1 MANYTQLE
9 LHEAEEALGYIS
21 PDLPQQDWSKIGR
34 ALYVE
39 FGELARDM
47 FETWSSSGSTY
58 NKAAFNSWW
67 KNFRKTKRTDFGSF
81 IFEAKKAGWKPKKE
95 DRSEEDRQRIF
106 AEYEKRKKAA
116 EKKRELA
123 ENQQWK
129 ELSKEEQLFQSW
141 PSQFSPTQYML
152 KKQMADINRFVD
164 VRLGRDRFDNPCLA
178 WPIYENLFN
187 QGRFCGFE
195 RILDKGFKPR
205 IYDKALGEY
214 VYSNRTINK
223 VSSDNSRTD
232 IGFCTFGKFCDH
244 GPKRVWVVGGF
255 ADAYS
260 AHIATNEVIVTPIG
274 EGNIPHLIERLK
286 SEHPDVQFIAA
297 PDNDKAGI
305 EMINRAGGYWTLPHT
320 DGYDWSDTFVNLGM
334 DAVSDQLNDIRG
346 FETIESESRYLRAD
360 IKKGLHLLASD
371 MGTGKSTV
379 VKEFIRENKHKKTL
393 IISHRVALAK
403 SLKKDLSDN
412 DNEVIVHGDEISVSF
427 YQDLIL
433 KDTNEGVDANM
444 ALRNADILVCSVD
457 SLWRLG
463 GSNWDV
469 VFVDEFEQNL
479 GQYYAKTIQYGESCL
494 NYLQFVLTNSQT
506 QILADAHLGELA
518 FDFCHYIGLHSG
530 VYFKNSYQ
538 VAQGK
543 KMFVYESKDHLLE
556 EVMQQIMAKGKRYIY
571 ANSKEQVKAIGT
583 AIEQERERK
592 HYDGAVL
599 VVHADVTGTDEV
611 KTALEDI
618 NAIVPNLDVLIASP
632 TLGTGF
638 DIKSNAHQFDKTIGF
653 LSSRVGTAEE
663 GHQGLNRARDVQE
676 FHVYLD
682 NAERSEPTDP
692 VYIQE
697 KLVDE
702 VSAET
707 MKVLSIDPT
716 TGDYIARNALYE
728 WLFCKVKAKQNESS
742 NRYRSRFLELAESS
756 GYKIIQ
762 VAKQKLAAEF
772 GATVREDAKDRN
784 NRIDLRDIQD
794 APVHIG
800 EAFQT
805 VMRNGEDYTAT
816 EIAKS
821 KVNFDLHLDAANE
834 DQIECLLPFSKEV
847 YENFGHD
854 GANARINDV
863 DSALTMPEN
872 NRNAI
877 LTALTY
883 KQSKQRFADSI
894 KKLSWVNV
902 DAHSAQAF
910 DMKDV
915 QHAES
920 RVSWRHLS
928 IKRAHL
934 IKLLQV
940 AGIDEQLN
948 YNGKQW
954 TADELRPALYEWLR
968 KQSTKDRLFK
978 YSGISVSANTLA
990 NPVQW
995 FNNHLRSFGVPVESR
1010 KKHLGKGKYVNSYFV
1025 HQPEWEA
1032 VKTLVSLRS
1041 QGIEESLQD
1050 AETLDIDTIQR
1061 QVASFIH
1068 ELSTTEFKQGY
1079 KVRFDKLDEQ
1089 CRLTGLVDLQDD
1101 LAAAFAP
1108 FMQEVKDQ
1116 VAPKYDPPS
1125 PLFINN
1131 KTAQGGSPIQ
1141 AQDIS
1146 SDGALAYVEGGEER
1160 PSLELPEKATR
1171 NLSKSN
1177 LVVVNEILDIAVNEL
1192 ELNPGKVIKLMLEEG
1207 LECFSDN
1214 SRAWAGTI
1222 KSVLEVDMSDAV
1234 SLCKTW

>member
-1 MANYTQLE
+1 MANYIQLE

-21 PDLPQQDWSKIGR
+21 PDLPYKDWSKIGR
-34 ALYVE
+34 ALYAE
-39 FGELARDM
+39 FGDQARDI
-47 FETWSSSGSTY
+47 FESWSAAGSSY
-58 NKAAFNSWW
+58 NKRGFNSWW
-67 KNFRKTKRTDFGSF
+67 KNFRRTKRTGFGSF
-81 IFEAKKAGWKPKKE
+81 IYEAMQAGWKPQRQ
-95 DRSEEDRQRIF
+95 DRSEEEQLRIF
-106 AEYEKRKKAA
+106 AEYEKRRKAA
-116 EKKRELA
+116 DKKRAQA
-123 ENQQWK
+123 ENQQWE
-129 ELSKEEQLFQSW
+129 ELRKEEQLFQSW

-164 VRLGRDRFDNPCLA
+164 VRLGRDRFNNPCLV
-178 WPIYENLFN
+178 WPIYEQLFN

-195 RILDKGFKPR
+195 RILDKGFKV
-205 IYDKALGEY
+205 GE
-214 VYSNRTINK
+214 RTINK
-223 VSSDNSRTD
+223 VSSDNARTD

-260 AHIATNEVIVTPIG
+260 AHVATNEVIVTPIG

-334 DAVSDQLNDIRG
+334 DAVSEQLNDIKG
-346 FETIESESRYLRAD
+346 FETIESNSRYLQAEIR
-360 IKKGLHLLASD
+360 KGLNLIDSD
-371 MGTGKSTV
+371 MGTGKSTT
-379 VKEFIRENKHKKTL
+379 VKNFIQKNPHLKTL
-393 IISHRVALAK
+393 VISHRVALAK
-403 SLKKDLSDN
+403 SLKAGLKGDN
-412 DNEVIVHGDEISVSF
+412 VSVEF
-427 YQDLIL
+427 YQDLII
-433 KDTNEGVDANM
+433 KDPVPGTDANM
-444 ALRNADILVCSVD
+444 ALRNAHILVCSVD
-457 SLWRLG
+457 SLWRLA

-479 GQYYAKTIQYGESCL
+479 AQYYAKTIQYGEHCL

-556 EVMQQIMAKGKRYIY
+556 EVMQQVMAKGKRYIY

-592 HYDGAVL
+592 HYDGSVL

-638 DIKSNAHQFDKTIGF
+638 DIKSDAHQFDKTIGF

-692 VYIQE
+692 VYIQN
-697 KLVDE
+697 KLVEE

-716 TGDYIARNALYE
+716 TGDFTTRNALYE

-742 NRYRSRFLELAESS
+742 NRYRSRFLELAEKG
-756 GYKIIQ
+756 GYEIIQ

-772 GATVREDAKDRN
+772 GATVREEAKDRN
-784 NRIDLRDIQD
+784 NRIDLQDIQD

-800 EAFQT
+800 EAFQA

-834 DQIECLLPFSKEV
+834 DQLDYLLPFAQEV

-854 GANARINDV
+854 GANAKINDV

-872 NRNAI
+872 KRDAV

-883 KQSKQRFADSI
+883 KQSKQRFVDSI

-1010 KKHLGKGKYVNSYFV
+1010 KKRIGSGKTVNSYFV
-1025 HQPEWEA
+1025 HLPEWEA

-1061 QVASFIH
+1061 QVASFIN
-1068 ELSTTEFKQGY
+1068 ELSTSEFKQGY

-1089 CRLTGLVDLQDD
+1089 CRLTGLVDLRDD

-1146 SDGALAYVEGGEER
+1146 NDGALAYIEGGEER
-1160 PSLELPEKATR
+1160 PSFEFPEKATSI
-1171 NLSKSN
+1171 LSHDHRD
-1177 LVVVNEILDIAVNEL
+1177 VVYEVANIAVNEYQL
-1192 ELNPGKVIKLMLEEG
+1192 DAAKVVKVMLEYG
-1207 LECFSDN
+1207 LENIKN
-1214 SRAWAGTI
+1214 SAQAWAG
-1222 KSVLEVDMSDAV
+1222 SVKQAITEGI
-1234 SLCKTW
+1234 

>member
-1 MANYTQLE
+1 MANYIQLE

-21 PDLPQQDWSKIGR
+21 PDLPYQDWSKIGR
-34 ALYVE
+34 ALYAE
-39 FGELARDM
+39 FGDQARDI
-47 FETWSSSGSTY
+47 FDSWSAAGSSY
-58 NKAAFNSWW
+58 NKRGFNSWW
-67 KNFRKTKRTDFGSF
+67 KNFRRTKRTGFGSF
-81 IFEAKKAGWKPKKE
+81 IYEAMQAGWKPQRQ
-95 DRSEEDRQRIF
+95 DRTEEEQQRIF
-106 AEYEKRKKAA
+106 AEYEKRRKAA
-116 EKKRELA
+116 DKKRAQA

-141 PSQFSPTQYML
+141 PSQFPPTQYML

-164 VRLGRDRFDNPCLA
+164 VRLGRDRFNKPCLV
-178 WPIYENLFN
+178 WPIYEQLFN

-195 RILDKGFKPR
+195 RILDKSFKC
-205 IYDKALGEY
+205 GE
-214 VYSNRTINK
+214 RTINK
-223 VSSDNSRTD
+223 VSSDNARTD

-244 GPKRVWVVGGF
+244 GPKRVWIVGGF

-260 AHIATNEVIVTPIG
+260 AHVATNEVIVTPIG
-274 EGNIPHLIERLK
+274 EGNIPHLIESLK
-286 SEHPDVQFIAA
+286 AEHPDVQFIAA
-297 PDNDKAGI
+297 PDNDKTGI
-305 EMINRAGGYWTLPHT
+305 EMINRAGGYWALPHT

-334 DAVSDQLNDIRG
+334 NSVSEQLNDIKG
-346 FETIESESRYLRAD
+346 FETIESNSRYLQAEIR
-360 IKKGLHLLASD
+360 KGLNLLASD

-379 VKEFIRENKHKKTL
+379 VKEFIRKNKHKKTL

-403 SLKKDLSDN
+403 SLKKDLEDN
-412 DNEVIVHGDEISVSF
+412 VRDNEVIIHGDEVSVAF

-433 KDTNEGVDANM
+433 KDTDEGVDANM

-457 SLWRLG
+457 SLWRLA
-463 GSNWDV
+463 GSSWDV

-479 GQYYAKTIQYGESCL
+479 GQYYAKTIRYGESCL
-494 NYLQFVLTNSQT
+494 NYLQFVLTNSET
-506 QILADAHLGELA
+506 QILADAHLGDLA
-518 FDFCHYIGLHSG
+518 IDVCHYIGLHSG
-530 VYFKNSYQ
+530 VHFKNSYQ
-538 VAQGK
+538 VAKGK

-556 EVMQQIMAKGKRYIY
+556 EVMQQVMAKGKRYIY

-592 HYDGAVL
+592 HYDGSVL

-638 DIKSNAHQFDKTIGF
+638 DIKSDSHQFDKTIGF

-682 NAERSEPTDP
+682 NAERSEPTDS
-692 VYIQE
+692 VYIQN
-697 KLVDE
+697 KLVEE

-707 MKVLSIDPT
+707 MKVLSIDPK
-716 TGDYIARNALYE
+716 TGDFTTRNTVYE

-742 NRYRSRFLELAESS
+742 NRYRSRFLELAEKG
-756 GYKIIQ
+756 GYEIIQ
-762 VAKQKLAAEF
+762 VAKQKLAADF
-772 GATVREDAKDRN
+772 GATVREEAKDRN

-794 APVHIG
+794 SSVHIG
-800 EAFQT
+800 EALKT

-816 EIAKS
+816 EITKS
-821 KVNFDLHLDAANE
+821 KVNFDLHLDAADE
-834 DQIECLLPFSKEV
+834 KQLDDLLPFAQEV

-854 GANARINDV
+854 GVNAKINDV

-872 NRNAI
+872 KRNAV

-883 KQSKQRFADSI
+883 KQSKQRFVDSI

-902 DAHSAQAF
+902 DAHSALVF

-940 AGIDEQLN
+940 AGIDEKLN

-954 TADELRPALYEWLR
+954 TADELRPLLYEWLR
-968 KQSTKDRLFK
+968 KQSTKDRLYK

-1025 HQPEWEA
+1025 HLPEWKA

-1041 QGIEESLQD
+1041 QGIEESLIVWDDQ
-1050 AETLDIDTIQR
+1050 ALKTLR
-1061 QVASFIH
+1061 EGVENFIKI
-1068 ELSTTEFKQGY
+1068 LSDKESIFKPGY
-1079 KVRFDKLDEQ
+1079 KTQFDKWIAKCNTAGELDLRDNLE
-1089 CRLTGLVDLQDD
+1089 V
-1101 LAAAFAP
+1101 AFAP
-1108 FMQEVKDQ
+1108 FMKEVTVQ
-1116 VAPKYDPPS
+1116 VTPKYDPPS

-1131 KTAQGGSPIQ
+1131 KTGQGGSPIQ

-1146 SDGALAYVEGGEER
+1146 NDGALAYIEGGKKR
-1160 PSLELPEKATR
+1160 PSFEFPEKATSI
-1171 NLSKSN
+1171 LSHN
-1177 LVVVNEILDIAVNEL
+1177 QLDLVYEVANIAVNEYQL
-1192 ELNPGKVIKLMLEEG
+1192 DAAKVVKVMLEYG
-1207 LECFSDN
+1207 LEN
-1214 SRAWAGTI
+1214 IKNNVQAWAG
-1222 KSVLEVDMSDAV
+1222 SVKQAILE
-1234 SLCKTW
+1234 CI

>member
-1 MANYTQLE
+1 MANYIQLE

-21 PDLPQQDWSKIGR
+21 PDLPQQDWAKIGR

-47 FETWSSSGSTY
+47 FESWSAPGNTY

-81 IFEAKKAGWKPKKE
+81 IFEAKKAGWKPNKE
-95 DRSEEDRQRIF
+95 DRSEEERQRIF

-116 EKKRELA
+116 EKKRARAEKEQWEEL
-123 ENQQWK
+123 N
-129 ELSKEEQLFQSW
+129 KEEQLFQSW

-152 KKQMADINRFVD
+152 KKQMVDINRFVD
-164 VRLGRDRFDNPCLA
+164 VRLGKDRFGNPCLA
-178 WPIYENLFN
+178 WPIYEKLFN

-205 IYDKALGEY
+205 VYDKTLGDY
-214 VYSNRTINK
+214 VYSDRVINK

-260 AHIATNEVIVTPIG
+260 AHVATNEVIVTPIG

-297 PDNDKAGI
+297 PDNDKTGI
-305 EMINRAGGYWTLPHT
+305 EMIDRAGGYWTLPHT
-320 DGYDWSDTFVNLGM
+320 DGYDWSDTFLNLGM
-334 DAVSDQLNDIRG
+334 GAVAEQLNDIKG
-346 FETIESESRYLRAD
+346 FETIESNSRYLQAEIR
-360 IKKGLHLLASD
+360 KGLNLIDSD
-371 MGTGKSTV
+371 MGTGKSTI
-379 VKEFIRENKHKKTL
+379 VKGSIQKNPHLKTL
-393 IISHRVALAK
+393 VISHRVALAK
-403 SLKKDLSDN
+403 SLKAGLKGDN
-412 DNEVIVHGDEISVSF
+412 VSVEF
-427 YQDLIL
+427 YQDLII
-433 KDTNEGVDANM
+433 KDPVPGTDADM
-444 ALRNADILVCSVD
+444 ALRNAHILVCSVD
-457 SLWRLG
+457 SLWRLA

-479 GQYYAKTIQYGESCL
+479 GQYYAKTIQHGEHCL

-530 VYFKNSYQ
+530 VYFKNNYQ

-556 EVMQQIMAKGKRYIY
+556 EVMQQVMAKGKRYIY

-592 HYDGAVL
+592 HYDGSVL
-599 VVHADVTGTDEV
+599 VVHADVTGTEEV

-638 DIKSNAHQFDKTIGF
+638 DIKSDAHQFDKTIGF

-692 VYIQE
+692 VYIQN
-697 KLVDE
+697 KLVEE

-707 MKVLSIDPT
+707 MKVLAIDPT
-716 TGDYIARNALYE
+716 TGNFTTRNTLYE
-728 WLFCKVKAKQNESS
+728 WLFCKVKAKNNESS
-742 NRYRSRFLELAESS
+742 NRYRSRFLELSKKG
-756 GYKIIQ
+756 GYEIIE
-762 VAKQKLAAEF
+762 VAKQKLAADF
-772 GATVREDAKDRN
+772 GATVREEAKDRN
-784 NRIDLRDIQD
+784 NRIDLRDIQE

-805 VMRNGEDYTAT
+805 VMRNGENYTT
-816 EIAKS
+816 SEIAKS
-821 KVNFDLHLDAANE
+821 KVNFDLHLDAASE
-834 DQIECLLPFSKEV
+834 EQIECLLPFAQEV

-854 GANARINDV
+854 GANARINGV

-872 NRNAI
+872 KRDAV

-883 KQSKQRFADSI
+883 KQSKQRFVDSI

-954 TADELRPALYEWLR
+954 TADELRPSLYEWLR

-978 YSGISVSANTLA
+978 YSGISVSANTLT

-1010 KKHLGKGKYVNSYFV
+1010 KKRLDSGKTVNSYFV
-1025 HQPEWEA
+1025 HLPEWEA

-1061 QVASFIH
+1061 QVASFIN
-1068 ELSTTEFKQGY
+1068 ELSTSEFKQGY

-1089 CRLTGLVDLQDD
+1089 CCLTGLLDLRDD

-1108 FMQEVKDQ
+1108 FVQEVKDQ
-1116 VAPKYDPPS
+1116 VVPKYDPPS

-1141 AQDIS
+1141 AKDIS
-1146 SDGALAYVEGGEER
+1146 SDGALAYIEGGEER
-1160 PSLELPEKATR
+1160 PSLEFQEKATY
-1171 NLSKSN
+1171 NLSN
-1177 LVVVNEILDIAVNEL
+1177 DQRNVVNEIGNIAINQLGLSPFDVAITMLSFGLDNFTGNAE
-1192 ELNPGKVIKLMLEEG
+1192 
-1207 LECFSDN
+1207 
-1214 SRAWAGTI
+1214 AWAGTVKQAI
-1222 KSVLEVDMSDAV
+1222 KEGI
-1234 SLCKTW
+1234 

>member
-1 MANYTQLE
+1 
-9 LHEAEEALGYIS
+9 
-21 PDLPQQDWSKIGR
+21 
-34 ALYVE
+34 
-39 FGELARDM
+39 
-47 FETWSSSGSTY
+47 
-58 NKAAFNSWW
+58 
-67 KNFRKTKRTDFGSF
+67 
-81 IFEAKKAGWKPKKE
+81 
-95 DRSEEDRQRIF
+95 
-106 AEYEKRKKAA
+106 
-116 EKKRELA
+116 
-123 ENQQWK
+123 
-129 ELSKEEQLFQSW
+129 
-141 PSQFSPTQYML
+141 
-152 KKQMADINRFVD
+152 
-164 VRLGRDRFDNPCLA
+164 
-178 WPIYENLFN
+178 
-187 QGRFCGFE
+187 
-195 RILDKGFKPR
+195 
-205 IYDKALGEY
+205 
-214 VYSNRTINK
+214 
-223 VSSDNSRTD
+223 
-232 IGFCTFGKFCDH
+232 
-244 GPKRVWVVGGF
+244 
-255 ADAYS
+255 
-260 AHIATNEVIVTPIG
+260 
-274 EGNIPHLIERLK
+274 
-286 SEHPDVQFIAA
+286 
-297 PDNDKAGI
+297 
-305 EMINRAGGYWTLPHT
+305 
-320 DGYDWSDTFVNLGM
+320 M
-334 DAVSDQLNDIRG
+334 DAVAEQLKAING
-346 FETIESESRYLRAD
+346 FETIYSNSRYLQAEIR
-360 IKKGLHLLASD
+360 KGLNLIDSD

-379 VKEFIRENKHKKTL
+379 AKNFIQKNPHFKTL
-393 IISHRVALAK
+393 VISHRVALAK
-403 SLKKDLSDN
+403 SLKAGLQGDN
-412 DNEVIVHGDEISVSF
+412 VSVEF
-427 YQDLIL
+427 YQDLII
-433 KDTNEGVDANM
+433 KDPVPGTDANM
-444 ALRNADILVCSVD
+444 ALRNAHVLVCSVD
-457 SLWRLG
+457 SLWRLA

-479 GQYYAKTIQYGESCL
+479 TQYYAKTIQYGEHCL
-494 NYLQFVLTNSQT
+494 NYLQFVLTNSET
-506 QILADAHLGELA
+506 QILADAHMGELA
-518 FDFCHYIGLHSG
+518 FDFCHHIGMHSG

-556 EVMQQIMAKGKRYIY
+556 EVMQQVMAKGKRYIY

-592 HYDGAVL
+592 HYDGSVL

-611 KTALEDI
+611 KTALENI
-618 NAIVPNLDVLIASP
+618 NAIVPKLDILIASP

-638 DIKSNAHQFDKTIGF
+638 DIKSDTHQFEKTIGF

-692 VYIQE
+692 IYIQN
-697 KLVDE
+697 KLVEE

-716 TGDYIARNALYE
+716 TGDFTTRNALYE

-742 NRYRSRFLELAESS
+742 NRYRSRFLELAKKG
-756 GYKIIQ
+756 GYEIIQ

-772 GATVREDAKDRN
+772 GSTVRKEAKDRN

-805 VMRNGEDYTAT
+805 AMRNGEDYTVT
-816 EIAKS
+816 EIVKS

-834 DQIECLLPFSKEV
+834 EQLECLLPFAQEV

-854 GANARINDV
+854 GANAKINDV
-863 DSALTMPEN
+863 DSALQIPEN
-872 NRNAI
+872 KRDAV

-883 KQSKQRFADSI
+883 KQNKHRFVDSI

-934 IKLLQV
+934 IKLLQI

-954 TADELRPALYEWLR
+954 TADALKPALYEWLR

-978 YSGISVSANTLA
+978 YSGISVSANILA

-995 FNNHLRSFGVPVESR
+995 FNSHLRSFGVPIESR
-1010 KKHLGKGKYVNSYFV
+1010 KKRIGSGKIVNSYFV
-1025 HQPEWEA
+1025 HLPEWEA
-1032 VKTLVSLRS
+1032 VKALVSLRS

-1050 AETLDIDTIQR
+1050 AETLDIETIQR
-1061 QVASFIH
+1061 QVASFIN
-1068 ELSTTEFKQGY
+1068 ELSTSKFKQGY

-1089 CRLTGLVDLQDD
+1089 CRLTGLVDLRDD

-1108 FMQEVKDQ
+1108 FTQEIKDL

-1131 KTAQGGSPIQ
+1131 KIAQGGSSIQ
-1141 AQDIS
+1141 AKDNS
-1146 SDGALAYVEGGEER
+1146 NNGPLAYIEGEEKR
-1160 PSLELPEKATR
+1160 LSFEFPEKTTNVLSR
-1171 NLSKSN
+1171 NHRD
-1177 LVVVNEILDIAVNEL
+1177 VVYEVANIAVNEYQL
-1192 ELNPGKVIKLMLEEG
+1192 DATKVVQVMLEYG
-1207 LECFSDN
+1207 LENIKN
-1214 SRAWAGTI
+1214 SALAWAG
-1222 KSVLEVDMSDAV
+1222 SVKQAIMEGI
-1234 SLCKTW
+1234 

>member
-1 MANYTQLE
+1 MANYIQLE

-21 PDLPQQDWSKIGR
+21 PDLPFKDWSKIGR
-34 ALYVE
+34 ALYSE
-39 FGELARDM
+39 FGDQARDI
-47 FETWSSSGSTY
+47 FESWSTSGSSY
-58 NKAAFNSWW
+58 NKREFNSWW
-67 KNFRKTKRTDFGSF
+67 KNFRKTKRTGFGSF
-81 IFEAKKAGWKPKKE
+81 IYEAMQAGWKPQRQ
-95 DRSEEDRQRIF
+95 DRSEEEQQRIF
-106 AEYEKRKKAA
+106 AEYEKRRKAA
-116 EKKRELA
+116 NKKRAQA
-123 ENQQWK
+123 ENQQWE

-164 VRLGRDRFDNPCLA
+164 VRLGRDRFNNPCLV
-178 WPIYENLFN
+178 WPIYEQLFN

-195 RILDKGFKPR
+195 RILDKGFKV
-205 IYDKALGEY
+205 GE
-214 VYSNRTINK
+214 RTINK
-223 VSSDNSRTD
+223 VSSDNARTD

-260 AHIATNEVIVTPIG
+260 AHVATNEVIVTPIG

-286 SEHPDVQFIAA
+286 SERPDVQFIAA

-334 DAVSDQLNDIRG
+334 DAVSEQLNDIKG
-346 FETIESESRYLRAD
+346 FETIESNSRYLQAEIR
-360 IKKGLHLLASD
+360 KGLNLIDSD
-371 MGTGKSTV
+371 MGTGKSTT
-379 VKEFIRENKHKKTL
+379 VKNFIQKNPHLKTL
-393 IISHRVALAK
+393 VISHRVALAK
-403 SLKKDLSDN
+403 SLKAGLKGDN
-412 DNEVIVHGDEISVSF
+412 VSVEF
-427 YQDLIL
+427 YQDLII
-433 KDTNEGVDANM
+433 KDPVPGTDENI
-444 ALRNADILVCSVD
+444 ALRNAHILVCSVD
-457 SLWRLG
+457 SLWRLA

-479 GQYYAKTIQYGESCL
+479 AQYYAKTIQYGEHCL

-556 EVMQQIMAKGKRYIY
+556 EVMQQVMAKGKRYIY

-592 HYDGAVL
+592 HYDGSVL

-638 DIKSNAHQFDKTIGF
+638 DIKSDAHQFDKTIGF

-692 VYIQE
+692 VYIQN
-697 KLVDE
+697 KLVEE

-716 TGDYIARNALYE
+716 TGDFTTRNALYE

-742 NRYRSRFLELAESS
+742 NRYRSRFLELAEKG
-756 GYKIIQ
+756 GYEIIQ

-772 GATVREDAKDRN
+772 GATVREEAKDRN

-800 EAFQT
+800 EAFQA

-834 DQIECLLPFSKEV
+834 NQLDYLLPFAQEV

-854 GANARINDV
+854 GANAKINDV

-872 NRNAI
+872 NRDAV

-883 KQSKQRFADSI
+883 KQSKQRFVDSI

-1010 KKHLGKGKYVNSYFV
+1010 KKRIGSGKTVNSYFV
-1025 HQPEWEA
+1025 HLPEWEA

-1061 QVASFIH
+1061 QVASFIN
-1068 ELSTTEFKQGY
+1068 ELSTSEFKQGY

-1089 CRLTGLVDLQDD
+1089 CRLTGLVDLRDD

-1146 SDGALAYVEGGEER
+1146 NDGALAYIEGGEER
-1160 PSLELPEKATR
+1160 PSFEFPEKATSI
-1171 NLSKSN
+1171 LSHDHRD
-1177 LVVVNEILDIAVNEL
+1177 VVYEVANIAVNEYQL
-1192 ELNPGKVIKLMLEEG
+1192 DAAKVVKVMLEYG
-1207 LECFSDN
+1207 LENIKN
-1214 SRAWAGTI
+1214 SAQAWAG
-1222 KSVLEVDMSDAV
+1222 SVKQAITEGI
-1234 SLCKTW
+1234 

>member
-1 MANYTQLE
+1 MANYIQLE

-21 PDLPQQDWSKIGR
+21 PDLPYKDWSKIGR
-34 ALYVE
+34 ALYAE
-39 FGELARDM
+39 FGDQARDI
-47 FETWSSSGSTY
+47 FESWSAAGSSY
-58 NKAAFNSWW
+58 NKRGFNSWW
-67 KNFRKTKRTDFGSF
+67 KNFRRTKRTGFGSF
-81 IFEAKKAGWKPKKE
+81 IYEAMQAGWKPQRQ
-95 DRSEEDRQRIF
+95 DRSEEEQQRIF
-106 AEYEKRKKAA
+106 AEYEKRRKAA
-116 EKKRELA
+116 NKKRAQA
-123 ENQQWK
+123 ENQQWE

-164 VRLGRDRFDNPCLA
+164 VRLGRDRFNNPCLV
-178 WPIYENLFN
+178 WPIYEQLFN

-195 RILDKGFKPR
+195 RILDKGFKV
-205 IYDKALGEY
+205 GE
-214 VYSNRTINK
+214 RTINK
-223 VSSDNSRTD
+223 VSSDNARTD

-260 AHIATNEVIVTPIG
+260 AHVATNEVIVTPIG

-334 DAVSDQLNDIRG
+334 DAVAEQLNDIKG
-346 FETIESESRYLRAD
+346 FETIESNSRYLKAEIR
-360 IKKGLHLLASD
+360 KGLNLIDSD
-371 MGTGKSTV
+371 MGTGKSTT
-379 VKEFIRENKHKKTL
+379 VKNFIKKNPHLKTL
-393 IISHRVALAK
+393 VISHRVALAK
-403 SLKKDLSDN
+403 SLKSSL
-412 DNEVIVHGDEISVSF
+412 NEEEDETNEPSQYSVEF
-427 YQDLIL
+427 YQDLII
-433 KDTNEGVDANM
+433 KDPVPGTDANM
-444 ALRNADILVCSVD
+444 ALRNAHILVCSVD
-457 SLWRLG
+457 SLWRLA

-479 GQYYAKTIQYGESCL
+479 AQYYAKTIQYGEHCL
-494 NYLQFVLTNSQT
+494 NYLKFVLTNSQT

-556 EVMQQIMAKGKRYIY
+556 EVMQQVMAKGKRYIY

-592 HYDGAVL
+592 HYDGSVL

-638 DIKSNAHQFDKTIGF
+638 DIKSDAHQFDKTIGF

-697 KLVDE
+697 KLVEE

-716 TGDYIARNALYE
+716 TGDFTTRNTLYE

-742 NRYRSRFLELAESS
+742 NRYRSRFLELAEKG
-756 GYKIIQ
+756 GYEIIQ

-772 GATVREDAKDRN
+772 GATVREEAKDRN

-800 EAFQT
+800 EAFQA

-834 DQIECLLPFSKEV
+834 DQLDCLLPFAQEV

-854 GANARINDV
+854 GANAKINDV

-872 NRNAI
+872 KREAV

-883 KQSKQRFADSI
+883 KQSKHRFVDSI

-1010 KKHLGKGKYVNSYFV
+1010 KKRIGSGKTVNSYFV
-1025 HQPEWEA
+1025 HLPEWEA

-1061 QVASFIH
+1061 QVASFIN
-1068 ELSTTEFKQGY
+1068 ELSTSEFKQGY

-1089 CRLTGLVDLQDD
+1089 CRLTGLVDLRDD

-1146 SDGALAYVEGGEER
+1146 NDGALAYIEGGEER
-1160 PSLELPEKATR
+1160 PSFEFPEKATSI
-1171 NLSKSN
+1171 LSHDHRD
-1177 LVVVNEILDIAVNEL
+1177 VVYEVANIAVNEYQL
-1192 ELNPGKVIKLMLEEG
+1192 DAAKVVKVMLEYG
-1207 LECFSDN
+1207 LENIKN
-1214 SRAWAGTI
+1214 SAQAWAG
-1222 KSVLEVDMSDAV
+1222 SVKQAITEGI
-1234 SLCKTW
+1234 

>member
-1 MANYTQLE
+1 MANYIQLE

-21 PDLPQQDWSKIGR
+21 PDLPYKDWSKIGR
-34 ALYVE
+34 ALYAE
-39 FGELARDM
+39 FGDQARDL
-47 FETWSSSGSTY
+47 FESWSAAGSSY
-58 NKAAFNSWW
+58 NKRGFNSWW
-67 KNFRKTKRTDFGSF
+67 KNFRKTKRTGFGSF
-81 IFEAKKAGWKPKKE
+81 IYEAMQAGWKPQRQ
-95 DRSEEDRQRIF
+95 DRSEEEQQRIF
-106 AEYEKRKKAA
+106 AEYEKRRKAA
-116 EKKRELA
+116 DKKRAQA
-123 ENQQWK
+123 ENQQWE
-129 ELSKEEQLFQSW
+129 ELNKEEQLFQSW

-152 KKQMADINRFVD
+152 KKQMADISRFVD
-164 VRLGRDRFDNPCLA
+164 VRLGRDRFNNPCLV
-178 WPIYENLFN
+178 WPIYEQLFN

-195 RILDKGFKPR
+195 RILDKGFKV
-205 IYDKALGEY
+205 GE
-214 VYSNRTINK
+214 RTINK
-223 VSSDNSRTD
+223 VSSDNARTD

-260 AHIATNEVIVTPIG
+260 AHVATNEVIVTPVG

-334 DAVSDQLNDIRG
+334 DAVSEQLNDIKG
-346 FETIESESRYLRAD
+346 FETIESNSRYLQAEIR
-360 IKKGLHLLASD
+360 KGLNLIDSD
-371 MGTGKSTV
+371 MGTGKSTT
-379 VKEFIRENKHKKTL
+379 VKNFIQKNPHLKTL
-393 IISHRVALAK
+393 VISHRVALAK
-403 SLKKDLSDN
+403 SLKAGLKGDN
-412 DNEVIVHGDEISVSF
+412 VSVEF
-427 YQDLIL
+427 YQDLII
-433 KDTNEGVDANM
+433 KDPVPGTDANM
-444 ALRNADILVCSVD
+444 ALRNAHILVCSVD
-457 SLWRLG
+457 SLWRLA

-479 GQYYAKTIQYGESCL
+479 AQYYAKTIQYGEHCL

-506 QILADAHLGELA
+506 QILADAHLGEMA

-556 EVMQQIMAKGKRYIY
+556 EVMQQVMAKGKRYIY

-592 HYDGAVL
+592 HYDGSVL

-638 DIKSNAHQFDKTIGF
+638 DIKSDAHQFDKTIGF

-692 VYIQE
+692 VYIQN
-697 KLVDE
+697 KLVEE

-716 TGDYIARNALYE
+716 TGDFTTRNALYE

-742 NRYRSRFLELAESS
+742 NRYRSRFLELADKG
-756 GYKIIQ
+756 GYEIIQ

-772 GATVREDAKDRN
+772 GATVREEAKDRN

-800 EAFQT
+800 EAFQA

-834 DQIECLLPFSKEV
+834 DQLDYLLPFAQEV

-854 GANARINDV
+854 GANAKINDV

-872 NRNAI
+872 KRDAV

-883 KQSKQRFADSI
+883 KQSKQRFVDSI

-995 FNNHLRSFGVPVESR
+995 FNNHLRSFGVPVELR

-1025 HQPEWEA
+1025 HLPEWEA

-1061 QVASFIH
+1061 QVASFIN
-1068 ELSTTEFKQGY
+1068 ELSTSEFKQGY
-1079 KVRFDKLDEQ
+1079 KVRFDKLDDQ
-1089 CRLTGLVDLQDD
+1089 CRLTGLVDLRDD

-1125 PLFINN
+1125 PLFISN
-1131 KTAQGGSPIQ
+1131 KIAQGGSPIQ

-1146 SDGALAYVEGGEER
+1146 NDGALAYIEGGEER
-1160 PSLELPEKATR
+1160 PSFEFPEKATSI
-1171 NLSKSN
+1171 LSHDHRD
-1177 LVVVNEILDIAVNEL
+1177 VVYEVANIAVNEYQL
-1192 ELNPGKVIKLMLEEG
+1192 DAAKVVKVMLEYG
-1207 LECFSDN
+1207 LENIKN
-1214 SRAWAGTI
+1214 SAQAWAG
-1222 KSVLEVDMSDAV
+1222 SVKQAITEGI
-1234 SLCKTW
+1234 

>member
-1 MANYTQLE
+1 MANYIQLE

-21 PDLPQQDWSKIGR
+21 PDLPFKDWSQIGR
-34 ALYVE
+34 ALYSE
-39 FGELARDM
+39 FGDPARDV
-47 FETWSSSGSTY
+47 FESWSTSGSSY
-58 NKAAFNSWW
+58 NKREFNSWW
-67 KNFRKTKRTDFGSF
+67 KNFRKTKRTGFGSF
-81 IFEAKKAGWKPKKE
+81 IYEAMQAGWKPQRQ
-95 DRSEEDRQRIF
+95 DRSEEEQQRIF
-106 AEYEKRKKAA
+106 AEYEKRRKAA
-116 EKKRELA
+116 NKKRAQA
-123 ENQQWK
+123 ENQQWE

-164 VRLGRDRFDNPCLA
+164 VRLGRDRFNNPCLV
-178 WPIYENLFN
+178 WPIYEQLFN

-195 RILDKGFKPR
+195 RILDKGFKV
-205 IYDKALGEY
+205 GE
-214 VYSNRTINK
+214 RTINK
-223 VSSDNSRTD
+223 VSSDNARTD

-260 AHIATNEVIVTPIG
+260 AHVATNEVIVTPIG

-286 SEHPDVQFIAA
+286 SEHPEVQFIAA

-334 DAVSDQLNDIRG
+334 DAVSEQLNDIKG
-346 FETIESESRYLRAD
+346 FETIESNSRYLQAEIR
-360 IKKGLHLLASD
+360 KGLNLIDSD
-371 MGTGKSTV
+371 MGTGKSTT
-379 VKEFIRENKHKKTL
+379 VKNFIQKNPHLKTL
-393 IISHRVALAK
+393 VISHRVALAK
-403 SLKKDLSDN
+403 SLKAGLKGDN
-412 DNEVIVHGDEISVSF
+412 VSVEF
-427 YQDLIL
+427 YQDLII
-433 KDTNEGVDANM
+433 KDPVPGTDANM
-444 ALRNADILVCSVD
+444 ALRNAHILVCSVD
-457 SLWRLG
+457 SLWRLA

-479 GQYYAKTIQYGESCL
+479 AQYYAKTIQYGEHCL

-556 EVMQQIMAKGKRYIY
+556 EVMQQVMAKGKRYIY

-592 HYDGAVL
+592 HYDGSVL

-638 DIKSNAHQFDKTIGF
+638 DIKSDAHQFDKTIGF

-692 VYIQE
+692 VYIQN
-697 KLVDE
+697 KLVEE

-716 TGDYIARNALYE
+716 TGDFTTRNALYE

-742 NRYRSRFLELAESS
+742 NRYRSRFLELAEKG
-756 GYKIIQ
+756 GYEIIQ

-772 GATVREDAKDRN
+772 GATVREEAKDRN

-800 EAFQT
+800 EAFQA

-834 DQIECLLPFSKEV
+834 DQLDYLLPFAQEV

-854 GANARINDV
+854 GANAKINDV

-872 NRNAI
+872 KRDAV

-883 KQSKQRFADSI
+883 KQSKQRFVDSI

-1010 KKHLGKGKYVNSYFV
+1010 KKRIGSGKTVNSYFV
-1025 HQPEWEA
+1025 HLPEWEA

-1041 QGIEESLQD
+1041 QGIEESLTENIVWDEQ
-1050 AETLDIDTIQR
+1050 ALKALREG
-1061 QVASFIH
+1061 VENFIKV
-1068 ELSTTEFKQGY
+1068 LSDKKSKFKPGY
-1079 KVRFDKLDEQ
+1079 KVQFDKWITKCNTAGELDLRDNLE
-1089 CRLTGLVDLQDD
+1089 V
-1101 LAAAFAP
+1101 AFAP

-1116 VAPKYDPPS
+1116 VASKYDPPS

-1146 SDGALAYVEGGEER
+1146 NDGALAYIEGGEER
-1160 PSLELPEKATR
+1160 PSLEFQEKATR
-1171 NLSKSN
+1171 NLSN
-1177 LVVVNEILDIAVNEL
+1177 DQRNVVNEVGNIAINKL
-1192 ELNPGKVIKLMLEEG
+1192 GLNPFDVAITMLSYG
-1207 LECFSDN
+1207 LDSFIGNAE
-1214 SRAWAGTI
+1214 AWAGSVKQAI
-1222 KSVLEVDMSDAV
+1222 KEGI
-1234 SLCKTW
+1234 